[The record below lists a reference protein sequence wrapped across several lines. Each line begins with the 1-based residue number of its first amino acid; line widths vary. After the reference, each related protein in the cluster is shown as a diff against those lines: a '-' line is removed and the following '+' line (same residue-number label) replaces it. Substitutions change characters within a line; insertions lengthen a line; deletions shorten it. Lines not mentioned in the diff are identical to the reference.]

1 MRSRFLLG
9 TATLVASIAVASAQQ
24 PMQGGGGWRAQG
36 GAAEQRSQS
45 PQAQPVQRGQD
56 SQPQRARDQTT
67 GQGQREQ
74 QDQGQSQQRQ
84 GESAAGAAVTAA

>member
-9 TATLVASIAVASAQQ
+9 TATLVAVSPLRRHNSLCKADR
-24 PMQGGGGWRAQG
+24 GWRGPRWRGQ
-36 GAAEQRSQS
+36 QRSQS

-84 GESAAGAAVTAA
+84 GESAAGAAVAA